1 MERKPTR
8 FKTAM
13 SLDYSNENLSDDISS
28 IYSRMPETPKS
39 FLSWSS
45 SPVPLPP
52 RHELPEIN
60 PLDHQIALAR
70 GSTMALE
77 TTRARLDVSK
87 YHKRM
92 SLAELR
98 EEKISQRDRQEEE
111 NQFYRSCFENF
122 RQLATTAIEASA
134 VETTQDLSL
143 QSHFEPEQAN
153 TNLKL
158 ALDRLRVALENS
170 RVQEAQAEQEWK
182 RKWKASRFWNPAPRW
197 I

>member
-1 MERKPTR
+1 
-8 FKTAM
+8 M
-13 SLDYSNENLSDDISS
+13 SLDCSNENLSDDISS
-28 IYSRMPETPKS
+28 IYSRTPETPKS

-45 SPVPLPP
+45 SPAPLPP

-77 TTRARLDVSK
+77 TTRARLTVSK
-87 YHKRM
+87 YHKKL
-92 SLAELR
+92 SLAELK
-98 EEKISQRDRQEEE
+98 EEKISQRDQQEEE

-143 QSHFEPEQAN
+143 QSHFEPERGNA
-153 TNLKL
+153 NLKL
-158 ALDRLRVALENS
+158 AVDRLRVALENS
-170 RVQEAQAEQEWK
+170 RVQEAQAEREWK
-182 RKWKASRFWNPAPRW
+182 RKWEASRFWNPAPRW